1 LKNGKY
7 KVNIIIIDCN
17 NDNNN
22 KINNNIN
29 NNNNEDNI

>member
-7 KVNIIIIDCN
+7 NVNIIIIDCN